1 MPCALRGLRVLV
13 VEDNFLVAQQVRDL
27 LEECGCETV
36 GPVPRVSS
44 ALRLVEEGEL
54 DGALLDINLG
64 GEYCFPVATL
74 LSERGVPFVFLTG
87 YDNSAIIPPEF
98 RRAPRITKPFDG
110 AVVRAVAAKV
120 FGR

>member
-1 MPCALRGLRVLV
+1 MPYALRGLRVLV

-64 GEYCFPVATL
+64 GEYSFSVAAL
-74 LSERGVPFVFLTG
+74 LRERGVPFVFLTG

-98 RRAPRITKPFDG
+98 RQAPRITKPFED
-110 AVVRAVAAKV
+110 AAVRAVAAKL